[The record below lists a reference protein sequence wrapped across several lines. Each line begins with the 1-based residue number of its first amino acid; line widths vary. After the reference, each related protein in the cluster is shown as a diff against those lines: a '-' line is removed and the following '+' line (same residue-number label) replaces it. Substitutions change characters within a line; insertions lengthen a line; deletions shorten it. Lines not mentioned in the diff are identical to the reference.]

1 MYYGGDS
8 MVVKELKELFERE
21 HEVRFKL
28 YSLEYVI
35 KEMDNKIA
43 VYPILYETKKNF
55 YNSFEDALN
64 NYTVYNESVIDN
76 IDRIIII
83 K

>member
-1 MYYGGDS
+1 

-21 HEVRFKL
+21 HEVKFKL
-28 YSLEYVI
+28 YSLKYVI

-43 VYPILYETKKNF
+43 VYPILYETKKSLF
-55 YNSFEDALN
+55 NSFEDALN
-64 NYTVYNESVIDN
+64 NYTVYNESIIDN
-76 IDRIIII
+76 IDRLIII

>member
-21 HEVRFKL
+21 HEVKFKL

-35 KEMDNKIA
+35 KEIDNKIA
-43 VYPILYETKKNF
+43 VYPMLYESKKSF
-55 YNSFEDALN
+55 FNSLEEALN
-64 NYTVYNESVIDN
+64 NYTVYNESIIDN
-76 IDRIIII
+76 LEQLIPL
-83 K
+83 

>member
-21 HEVRFKL
+21 HEVKFKL

-35 KEMDNKIA
+35 KEIDNKIA
-43 VYPILYETKKNF
+43 VYPILYESKKSF
-55 YNSFEDALN
+55 FNSLEEALN
-64 NYTVYNESVIDN
+64 NYTVYNESIIDN
-76 IDRIIII
+76 LEQLIPL
-83 K
+83 

>member
-1 MYYGGDS
+1 
-8 MVVKELKELFERE
+8 MVVNELKELFDKQ
-21 HEVRFKL
+21 HEVKFKL

-35 KEMDNKIA
+35 REMDNKIA
-43 VYPILYETKKNF
+43 VYPILYETKKSF

-76 IDRIIII
+76 LDRIIII

>member
-1 MYYGGDS
+1 MVM
-8 MVVKELKELFERE
+8 MVVRELKEIFERN

-28 YSLEYVI
+28 YSLEYII

-43 VYPILYETKKNF
+43 VYPILYKTKKNF
-55 YNSFEDALN
+55 YNSLEEALN
-64 NYTVYNESVIDN
+64 NYTVYNESIIDN
-76 IDRIIII
+76 IDRLIII

>member
-1 MYYGGDS
+1 
-8 MVVKELKELFERE
+8 MVVKELKEIFERDR
-21 HEVRFKL
+21 EVIFKL

-35 KEMDNKIA
+35 KEIDNQIA

-64 NYTVYNESVIDN
+64 NYTVYNESIIDN
-76 IDRIIII
+76 IDRLIII